1 MPPKMDSEQASF
13 LASVVAGSG
22 PAVLDALSD
31 PVMLIDLER
40 RITYANPA
48 FCRMYGVDQETVR
61 GLSCRDLVDGEV
73 CSSGQCLLEVS
84 LAGAD
89 EDSRSVHNVFC
100 RKQEIGPL
108 CMTCSLIHNSE
119 GRVAGAVELHKDMA
133 ILGEYITAVEQARE
147 RVELEKR
154 NQETILAGIAD
165 GVFTVDHDLTI
176 TGVNAKC
183 LALLGKRQEDV
194 VGRQC
199 PDVFR
204 STICESDCPIRW
216 ALENRKNVIDCRER
230 ILGAGDRAVEVLKS
244 VFLVSEPGADDA
256 RVVGI
261 IRDVSEYNELKRV
274 AAQRHKFFGLV
285 SRSPRMQEV
294 FRLVDTISPSDT
306 SVLITGESGTGK
318 ELIASAI
325 RESSLRRKGPFL
337 KINCSALTETLLE
350 SELFGHEKGAFTG
363 AVAQKKGKFEAAD
376 GGTVFLDE
384 VGDMSLGL
392 QAKLLRLLQEQEFQ
406 RVGGTRTLQVDVRI
420 IAATNKDLKTEIETG
435 RFREDIY
442 YRLCVIPIHLEPL
455 RERPEDIPLLVHH
468 FMEVFSQKYRR
479 PIEELSERA
488 LHLLT
493 RYPWPGN
500 VRELQN
506 VIEYAFVCCNGPRLM
521 REHLPVEIR
530 RSVPGGGLPDAGSP
544 EEADGEL
551 GPLKQRITD
560 LLQTHGGNRGEV
572 ARILG
577 ISRTTLWRRMK
588 DLGIRG

>member
-1 MPPKMDSEQASF
+1 MPPKNDSNQASM
-13 LASVVAGSG
+13 LAAAAAGSD
-22 PAVLDALSD
+22 PAILDALSD
-31 PVMLIDLER
+31 PVMVIGPDR
-40 RITYANPA
+40 RIAYANPA
-48 FCRMYGVDQETVR
+48 FCSMYDVDQEAVR
-61 GLSCRDLVDGEV
+61 GLDCRDLVDGEV
-73 CSSGQCLLEVS
+73 CTPGQCLLEIS
-84 LAGAD
+84 LTGTG
-89 EDSRSVHNVFC
+89 EESQSVHNVFC

-108 CMTCSLIHNSE
+108 CITCSLVHDE
-119 GRVAGAVELHKDMA
+119 QGRVAGAVELHKDMA

-147 RVELEKR
+147 SVEREKG

-165 GVFTVDHDLTI
+165 GVFTVDRDLTV
-176 TGVNAKC
+176 TGANAKC
-183 LALLGKRQEDV
+183 LELLGKREEDV

-199 PDVFR
+199 TDVFR
-204 STICESDCPIRW
+204 SNICDSDCPIRW
-216 ALENRKNVIDCRER
+216 ALEHRKNVIDCRER
-230 ILGAGDRAVEVLKS
+230 ILGDGDRAVEVLKS
-244 VFLVSEPGADDA
+244 VFLLSDPEADDA

-261 IRDVSEYNELKRV
+261 MRDVSEYNELKRA

-294 FRLVDTISPSDT
+294 FRLVDTISTSDT

-318 ELIASAI
+318 ELIATAI
-325 RESSLRRKGPFL
+325 QESSLRRKKPFL

-363 AVAQKKGKFEAAD
+363 AVAEKPGKFEVAD

-392 QAKLLRLLQEQEFQ
+392 QAKLLRLLQEREFQ
-406 RVGGTRTLQVDVRI
+406 RVGGHRTIKVDVRL
-420 IAATNKDLKTEIETG
+420 IAATNKDLKAEIEAG

-442 YRLCVIPIHLEPL
+442 YRLCVIPIRLEPL
-455 RERPEDIPLLVHH
+455 RERPEDIPLLIHH
-468 FMEVFSQKYRR
+468 FMDVFRQKYRR
-479 PIEELSERA
+479 PIRELSERA
-488 LHLLT
+488 LHMLT

-530 RSVPGGGLPDAGSP
+530 SSVPGGGLPETVSP
-544 EEADGEL
+544 DEEGTEQ
-551 GPLKQRITD
+551 GTLKQRILQ

-572 ARILG
+572 ARVLG

-588 DLGIRG
+588 DLGIGG